1 MKKAFFISAT
11 LLLLLFAF
19 NAGADDEKLEKL
31 PGYFDFGSF
40 DDYQD
45 RETSVEVYV
54 KEPLL
59 SIVRVAMRREEPEVA
74 ELLSKIKLIKVR
86 TFSIDD
92 RDTEEISAKVT
103 DMGHKLDR
111 EGWEKIVRV
120 KDYDEQVYV
129 YMKSTNGNIDGMVV
143 IAVEY
148 DEEAAFVNIVGEI
161 TPESLEK
168 LYGRFSIPE
177 LDSIRTSSR
186 TKRIG
191 RIR

>member
-1 MKKAFFISAT
+1 MKKVLVICIAFLIT
-11 LLLLLFAF
+11 LMAF
-19 NAGADDEKLEKL
+19 NLRADDEKLEKL
-31 PGYFDFGSF
+31 SGYFDFGSF
-40 DDYQD
+40 DDYQN
-45 RETSVEVYV
+45 REVSVEVYV

-59 SIVRVAMRREEPEVA
+59 SIVRVAMRHEEPELA
-74 ELLSKIKLIKVR
+74 ALLSKIKLIKVR

-92 RDTEEISAKVT
+92 QDTEEISARVT
-103 DMGHKLDR
+103 NMGKKLDR

-120 KDYDEQVYV
+120 KDYDEQVFV
-129 YMKSTNGNIDGMVV
+129 YMKSTDGNIDGMVV

-191 RIR
+191 KIR

>member
-1 MKKAFFISAT
+1 MKKVLCISISILMT
-11 LLLLLFAF
+11 LLALEV
-19 NAGADDEKLEKL
+19 GADDEKLETL

-40 DDYQD
+40 EDYQD

-59 SIVRVAMRREEPEVA
+59 SIVRVAMRHEEPELA

-86 TFSIDD
+86 TFSIGD
-92 RDTEEISAKVT
+92 RDTEEIGARVT
-103 DMGHKLDR
+103 DMGRKLNR
-111 EGWEKIVRV
+111 QGWEKIVRV
-120 KDYDEQVYV
+120 KDYDEQVFV
-129 YMKSTNGNIDGMVV
+129 YMKSTDGNIEGMVV

-161 TPESLEK
+161 TPESLQK

-177 LDSIRTSSR
+177 LDSVRTSSR

>member
-1 MKKAFFISAT
+1 MKNVCIVSAAI
-11 LLLLLFAF
+11 LVLMVALQV
-19 NAGADDEKLEKL
+19 GADDRNLETL

-40 DDYQD
+40 DDYLD

-59 SIVRVAMRREEPEVA
+59 SIVRAATRREEPELS
-74 ELLSKIKLIKVR
+74 ELLSRIKLIKVR

-92 RDTEEISAKVT
+92 RETEEIATRVA
-103 DMGHKLDR
+103 DMGRKLDQ

-120 KDYDEQVYV
+120 KDYDEQVFI

-148 DEEAAFVNIVGEI
+148 GIEAAFVNIVGEI
-161 TPESLEK
+161 TPESLEN
-168 LYGRFSIPE
+168 LYGRFNIPE
-177 LDSIRTSSR
+177 LDSTRTS
-186 TKRIG
+186 KRIKKVG
-191 RIR
+191 RMR

>member
-1 MKKAFFISAT
+1 MKKALFISAA
-11 LLLLLFAF
+11 LLLILLAF

-59 SIVRVAMRREEPEVA
+59 SIVRVAMRREEPELA

-92 RDTEEISAKVT
+92 QDTDEISTRVT
-103 DMGHKLDR
+103 DMGQKLDR

-186 TKRIG
+186 SKRIG

>member
-1 MKKAFFISAT
+1 MKKISCITIAV
-11 LLLLLFAF
+11 LIVVLALS
-19 NAGADDEKLEKL
+19 AGADDRDLEKL

-40 DDYQD
+40 DEYLD

-59 SIVRVAMRREEPEVA
+59 SIVRAATRREEPELS
-74 ELLSKIKLIKVR
+74 ELLSRIKLITVR

-92 RDTEEISAKVT
+92 RDTEEVSARVA
-103 DMGHKLDR
+103 DMGRTLDR

-120 KDYDEQVYV
+120 KDYDEQVFI

-148 DEEAAFVNIVGEI
+148 DCEAAFVNIVGEI
-161 TPESLEK
+161 TPESLEN
-168 LYGRFSIPE
+168 LYGRFNIPE
-177 LDSIRTSSR
+177 LDSTRTSSR

-191 RIR
+191 RMR